1 MQWRSKVRSQQHVQ
15 EKEADEQALRMKE
28 LQQLVVTERMAK
40 EQLETQ
46 VVTSPLSYYITYH
59 QCLLQI
65 SSCLQLAC
73 LALLCLQISS
83 VLAADII
90 LLAACLLCLQI
101 SSVLAALTFYLE
113 GCFILRE

>member
-1 MQWRSKVRSQQHVQ
+1 MKAGLQGALLFNLRMQWRSKVRSQQHVQ

-46 VVTSPLSYYITYH
+46 VGTSPLSNYITYH

-73 LALLCLQISS
+73 FACRYHQ
-83 VLAADII
+83 
-90 LLAACLLCLQI
+90 CLL
-101 SSVLAALTFYLE
+101 
-113 GCFILRE
+113 R